1 LKQLRTL
8 MPALLGLMLSGHACA
23 GELTDATQALC
34 DTVKSC
40 ALEQVAQEDLT
51 DEMREMMVPMLE
63 NMCTTMRNQVEEVP
77 TGHELYQPAVAC
89 VRSMVSLSC
98 EQLRDID
105 RGQTPECAEY
115 SRLAADYAAKEH

>member
-1 LKQLRTL
+1 
-8 MPALLGLMLSGHACA
+8 MAILGLALGAHAWA
-23 GELTDATQALC
+23 EDLTEVTQALC

-63 NMCTTMRNQVEEVP
+63 NMCTTMRNEVQDVP

-89 VRSMVSLSC
+89 VRSLVSLSC
-98 EQLRDID
+98 EQLQDAD
-105 RGQTPECAEY
+105 REQTPQCVEY
-115 SRLAADYAAKEH
+115 DRLAQEYANKNK